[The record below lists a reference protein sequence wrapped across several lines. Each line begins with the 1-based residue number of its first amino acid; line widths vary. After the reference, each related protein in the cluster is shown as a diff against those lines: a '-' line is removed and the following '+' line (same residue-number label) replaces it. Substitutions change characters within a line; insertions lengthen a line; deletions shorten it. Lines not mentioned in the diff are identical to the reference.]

1 MKDLELELQ
10 KVAERLDAAVKREV
24 ELRKQGKSKNTLAPL
39 VDPFDL
45 SKGRK
50 QNP

>member
-1 MKDLELELQ
+1 MKNLELQ
-10 KVAERLDAAVKREV
+10 LKQAAERLDAAIKREL
-24 ELRKQGKSKNTLAPL
+24 ELRKQRESKNTLAPL

-50 QNP
+50 PKP